1 MVVCKFLRRYRY
13 GACGVKMTGFV
24 ALSLDAIELPSALR
38 VLVVDDDF
46 GDYDDIARSLRK
58 MTHFKADFTRA
69 KTLEAAR
76 RLMTESDYDVYLID
90 YNLGAECGA
99 RFVQEVGGRSGRG
112 VPILLTGLMD
122 RQVHDNALRAGAVSC
137 INKSDLSPTL
147 LETTIRYALYTH
159 RIEAG
164 ISRLVSALTDA
175 RAVANKASPTA
186 MPSAA
191 GF

>member
-1 MVVCKFLRRYRY
+1 MS
-13 GACGVKMTGFV
+13 MSGFN
-24 ALSLDAIELPSALR
+24 ALSLEAIELPSAVR

-76 RLMTESDYDVYLID
+76 RLMAEREFDVYLID

-164 ISRLVSALTDA
+164 VSRLVLALA
-175 RAVANKASPTA
+175 
-186 MPSAA
+186 AA
-191 GF
+191 GASMKNDVPAAAKATPIF